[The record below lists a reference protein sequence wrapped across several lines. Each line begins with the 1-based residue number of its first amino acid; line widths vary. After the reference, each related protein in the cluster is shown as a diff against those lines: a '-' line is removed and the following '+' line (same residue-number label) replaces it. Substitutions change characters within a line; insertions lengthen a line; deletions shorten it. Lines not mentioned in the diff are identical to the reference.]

1 MASLIEEL
9 IETLSGE
16 LSVYEALVPLA
27 DRKSAVIINNDV
39 AELERITEQ
48 EQLSAERLGALERKR
63 EKVMNSMRT
72 VLNRRNSELRLDE
85 LIDLLAKQPEIQE
98 RLFALRKKLKSTLQT
113 MKMLNDRNAKLI
125 TSSLEISD
133 FQLNMIRSSRSYIGN
148 NYTRK
153 AGQFDMSMGPI
164 GTFDANSDL
173 GKILQKQLRT
183 AEIRG
188 SFVFKI
194 HKILIFS
201 SYERHLRY
209 RYKMQMIILKE

>member
-164 GTFDANSDL
+164 GTFDA
-173 GKILQKQLRT
+173 KQ
-183 AEIRG
+183 
-188 SFVFKI
+188 
-194 HKILIFS
+194 
-201 SYERHLRY
+201 
-209 RYKMQMIILKE
+209 

>member
-48 EQLSAERLGALERKR
+48 EQLSAERLGALEKKR

-98 RLFALRKKLKSTLQT
+98 RLFDIRKKLKSTLQT

-148 NYTRK
+148 NYTRN

-164 GTFDANSDL
+164 GSFDAN
-173 GKILQKQLRT
+173 Q
-183 AEIRG
+183 
-188 SFVFKI
+188 
-194 HKILIFS
+194 
-201 SYERHLRY
+201 
-209 RYKMQMIILKE
+209 